1 MDRIPGSTNEL
12 GDETASGTWRRPDRP
27 LFEPPRLRTGE
38 QGERQTTWMELF
50 FDLVFVVAVDQ
61 VARRLEGGITGSAVL
76 GFLVLSV
83 PVWWAWV
90 GYVYYVDRFGTD
102 DLSDRLITL
111 VQMGLALML
120 ALRAQ
125 DALGSGAA
133 GFAFAYGAFRLV
145 LALSYAYAARASPEA
160 REAASRF
167 ALGYG
172 LAALLWLVSALVP
185 APARFWLWGAAFVV
199 DVGTPL
205 VLARWNGRFPPNTG
219 HLQERFGN
227 FTLIVLGES
236 TVGAVE
242 GLRQQTQ
249 GPAAGI
255 AALALLLAFALWW
268 VYFETSDGAPVQAVR
283 EGRTAPYNTWLY
295 AHLPFTVGIGAGA
308 MGVMHAIREAA
319 QPALSDPSRWLLA
332 GAIALCFAALAVINW
347 AYLASGSRWDGPQ
360 VGWNLL
366 AAGLALGIA
375 AFAGGL
381 PALGVMGLL
390 TASSL
395 LPIGLD
401 LWRRARRQGG

>member
-1 MDRIPGSTNEL
+1 MDKLPGSTNEL

-27 LFEPPRLRTGE
+27 LVEPPRLRTGE
-38 QGERQTTWMELF
+38 PGERQTTWMELF

-61 VARRLEGGITGSAVL
+61 VARRLAGGITGSAVL
-76 GFLVLSV
+76 GFLVLAV

-111 VQMGLALML
+111 VQMGLALTL
-120 ALRAQ
+120 ALRAP
-125 DALGSGAA
+125 DALGAGAA
-133 GFAFAYGAFRLV
+133 GFALAYGAFRLV
-145 LALSYAYAARASPEA
+145 LALSYAHAARAAPEA
-160 REAASRF
+160 RAAASRF

-172 LAALLWLVSALVP
+172 LAALLWLVSALLP
-185 APARFWLWGAAFVV
+185 APARFWLWGAAFLV

-205 VLARWNGRFPPNTG
+205 VLAGWNVRFPPNTG

-236 TVGAVE
+236 TVGVVE

-249 GPAAGI
+249 GPAVGI

-268 VYFETSDGAPVQAVR
+268 VYFETSDGAAVQAVR
-283 EGRTAPYNTWLY
+283 GGRTAPYNTWLY
-295 AHLPFTVGIGAGA
+295 AHLPFSVGIGAGA

-332 GAIALCFAALAVINW
+332 GATALCFAALAVINR
-347 AYLASGSRWDGPQ
+347 AYLASGSRWNGPQ

-366 AAGLALGIA
+366 AAGLALGTG
-375 AFAGGL
+375 AFAGGV

-390 TASSL
+390 TAAGL
-395 LPIGLD
+395 LPVGLD
-401 LWRRARRQGG
+401 LGRRAHRQGQ

>member
-12 GDETASGTWRRPDRP
+12 GDETAPGTWRRPDRP
-27 LFEPPRLRTGE
+27 LFDPPRLRTGE
-38 QGERQTTWMELF
+38 QGERKTTWMELF

-61 VARRLEGGITGSAVL
+61 VARRLEGGVTGSAVV

-102 DLSDRLITL
+102 DLSDRLVTL
-111 VQMGLALML
+111 VKMGLALTL

-125 DALGSGAA
+125 DALGAGAA
-133 GFAFAYGAFRLV
+133 GFALAYGAFRLV
-145 LALSYAYAARASPEA
+145 LALSYAHAARAAPQA
-160 REAASRF
+160 RGASSRF

-172 LAALLWLVSALVP
+172 LAALLWLVSAVVP
-185 APARFWLWGAAFVV
+185 APGCFWLWGAAFLV

-205 VLARWNGRFPPNTG
+205 VLAGWNVRFPPNTG

-236 TVGAVE
+236 TVGVVE

-255 AALALLLAFALWW
+255 AALALLLAFAVWW

-283 EGRTAPYNTWLY
+283 EGRTGPYNVWLY

-332 GAIALCFAALAVINW
+332 GATALCFVALAVINW
-347 AYLASGSRWDGPQ
+347 AYATSGSRWHVPQ

-366 AAGLALGIA
+366 AGALALVVA

-390 TASSL
+390 TAAGL
-395 LPIGLD
+395 LPVGLD
-401 LWRRARRQGG
+401 VWRRAQRQGR